1 MMTTPGLKT
10 FQGIRMN
17 EIDAVH
23 VDVEWKEIFKFIGYG
38 IFAVMVWLLKKFGE
52 SHLASMKE
60 LANELK
66 EMRRELNALSTRV
79 TAVEIRTNINHR
91 NEP

>member
-1 MMTTPGLKT
+1 
-10 FQGIRMN
+10 
-17 EIDAVH
+17 
-23 VDVEWKEIFKFIGYG
+23 
-38 IFAVMVWLLKKFGE
+38 
-52 SHLASMKE
+52 MKE